1 MLAGTW
7 ITLLSLSGV
16 GAAASRRAASPG
28 SLAFLDLDEFD
39 PVAAVKGIPG
49 AVRDNLRIF
58 RAGTGAM
65 WRNRKAASVV
75 RKRVKQGG
83 AAASYSEL
91 LLLRKSGDDAQ
102 KLLRPCAGTASRSAS
117 TRASTRTMRRLSLPA
132 HLCQR
137 LRLEHFR
144 AAEQLRALH
153 LARGIQAQGAR
164 KPLWLPLRW
173 G

>member
-1 MLAGTW
+1 MCLRSSVYMLAGTW

-49 AVRDNLRIF
+49 TVRDNLRIF

-102 KLLRPCAGTASRSAS
+102 KLLQAGVVYLAVPELLPAMLYFFPR
-117 TRASTRTMRRLSLPA
+117 SLPSTFETDQRRA
-132 HLCQR
+132 RRYETIGR
-137 LRLEHFR
+137 LRSKAVLQLLTSLEV
-144 AAEQLRALH
+144 A
-153 LARGIQAQGAR
+153 
-164 KPLWLPLRW
+164 
-173 G
+173 

>member
-16 GAAASRRAASPG
+16 GAAASRRAASPS

-91 LLLRKSGDDAQ
+91 LLLPGGTQPAPQPPKPPVPSLSCG
-102 KLLRPCAGTASRSAS
+102 RPVSQAHPSHPLSQLSAS
-117 TRASTRTMRRLSLPA
+117 PS
-132 HLCQR
+132 
-137 LRLEHFR
+137 
-144 AAEQLRALH
+144 
-153 LARGIQAQGAR
+153 
-164 KPLWLPLRW
+164 
-173 G
+173 